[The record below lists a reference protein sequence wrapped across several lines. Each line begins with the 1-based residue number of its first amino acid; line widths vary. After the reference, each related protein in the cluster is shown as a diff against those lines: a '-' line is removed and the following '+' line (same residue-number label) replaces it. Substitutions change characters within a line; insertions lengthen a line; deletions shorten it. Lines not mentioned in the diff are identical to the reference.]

1 MVFLPVLTLMSYKA
15 IDKTRH
21 GNLMPSFGKAG
32 SLLMKLR
39 IPFLIL
45 ALIVLVPCFLA
56 QSNTEFLYG
65 TGNIAR
71 ASRVG
76 KDTALIKEKFGEE
89 NALVLLVP
97 KENAGKEKEL
107 CDELSKIPRVTSV
120 VSYVTSVG
128 AEIPR
133 EFVPDDI
140 VRQFYSENYVRI
152 IIYTDT
158 EEEGQVTFNT
168 IQAIIDTA
176 AKYYDTRYLAGQ
188 SATLFDMKNVVSKD
202 TGIVNLIAVIG
213 IFLVLF
219 VTFRSLSLPLFL
231 LFTIE
236 TAIWINLSIPYFTGN
251 ALNFVGYLIINTVQ
265 LGATV
270 DYAILFTNTYL
281 SNRKTLNKIDAMRL
295 TIEDNLPAV
304 LISAGILATAGFALA
319 FSSSNP
325 IISDLGTLLGRGTL
339 LSLVMVVL
347 VLPALLIL
355 FDRII
360 QKTTI
365 SKKEWN

>member
-1 MVFLPVLTLMSYKA
+1 
-15 IDKTRH
+15 
-21 GNLMPSFGKAG
+21 
-32 SLLMKLR
+32 
-39 IPFLIL
+39 
-45 ALIVLVPCFLA
+45 
-56 QSNTEFLYG
+56 
-65 TGNIAR
+65 
-71 ASRVG
+71 
-76 KDTALIKEKFGEE
+76 
-89 NALVLLVP
+89 
-97 KENAGKEKEL
+97 
-107 CDELSKIPRVTSV
+107 
-120 VSYVTSVG
+120 
-128 AEIPR
+128 
-133 EFVPDDI
+133 
-140 VRQFYSENYVRI
+140 
-152 IIYTDT
+152 
-158 EEEGQVTFNT
+158 
-168 IQAIIDTA
+168 
-176 AKYYDTRYLAGQ
+176 
-188 SATLFDMKNVVSKD
+188 MKNVVSKD